1 MQPAGVLADR
11 SRRARTSRRPL
22 LPTAGWGI
30 HGVITMVT
38 NSNEPRDDGNDRS
51 SAPQGCRGNG
61 RDSAYPTIAVR
72 YGYLNTI
79 GEFTYPPSLKFGSGA
94 KVIIKSN
101 RGIEVGEQVLLTCPG
116 GDNSVTPEQLQT
128 YIHNSGSE
136 YCQPKSGRILRV
148 ATADDL
154 REDVHLRTS
163 TIEKREFCRALA
175 HRFSLPLKVVACEH
189 LLGGERIIFYFL
201 AEGRVDFR
209 ALVKDL
215 ATEYQTRIEM
225 RQVGVRDEARLLAD
239 YETCGRECCCK
250 TFLKTLRPVNMKM
263 AKMQKATLDP
273 SKVSGRCGRL
283 KCCLRYEHL
292 AYEELE
298 QNLPKIGA
306 WVSSAGAEGIVV
318 NRQILTQLVQL
329 QMEDSRLVTVAVEEL
344 RSPKGDEESVAAP
357 TAELSKP
364 AREPADESTGAEA
377 AYAATEETTTPDE
390 KPADTESGENQS
402 PRRRKRRRKPRS
414 GRSKNSGG
422 SSASPPKE

>member
-1 MQPAGVLADR
+1 
-11 SRRARTSRRPL
+11 
-22 LPTAGWGI
+22 
-30 HGVITMVT
+30 MVT
-38 NSNEPRDDGNDRS
+38 DSDEPRDDGNDHS
-51 SAPQGCRGNG
+51 SAPEGRRGNG
-61 RDSAYPTIAVR
+61 RGNAYPTIAVR
-72 YGYLNTI
+72 YGYLNNI
-79 GEFTYPPSLKFGSGA
+79 GEFTYPPGLKFGSGT
-94 KVIIKSN
+94 KVIIKTS
-101 RGIEVGEQVLLTCPG
+101 RGIEMGEQVLLTCPG

-128 YIHNSGSE
+128 YIHNSGPE

-154 REDVHLRTS
+154 REDTHLHAG
-163 TIEKREFCRALA
+163 TIEKREFCRAIA
-175 HRFSLPLKVVACEH
+175 ERFDLPLNVVACEH

-209 ALVKDL
+209 TLVKDL

-292 AYEELE
+292 TYEELD
-298 QNLPKIGA
+298 QRLPRIGA
-306 WVSSAGAEGIVV
+306 RLSSVAGEGVVV

-329 QMEDSRLVTVAVEEL
+329 QMEDSKLVTVAVEDL
-344 RSPKGDEESVAAP
+344 GPPGGDEEPIPAPAAQ
-357 TAELSKP
+357 AGKP
-364 AREPADESTGAEA
+364 ARGPADESTSADA
-377 AYAATEETTTPDE
+377 ACAVTEETTTPDE
-390 KPADTESGENQS
+390 KPADTESGVDRS
-402 PRRRKRRRKPRS
+402 PRRRKRRRRRKPRS
-414 GRSKNSGG
+414 GQSRNSGSG
-422 SSASPPKE
+422 SAPPRNE